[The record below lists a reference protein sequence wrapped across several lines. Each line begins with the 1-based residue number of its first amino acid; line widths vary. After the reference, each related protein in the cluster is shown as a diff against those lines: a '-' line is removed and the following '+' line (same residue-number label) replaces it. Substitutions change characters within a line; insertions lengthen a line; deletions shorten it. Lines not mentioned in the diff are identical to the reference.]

1 MDSAAPEDES
11 EHEILNEF
19 VITHW
24 SSCVYGLVDLG
35 HKNRLQTRIVPIMSN
50 KITPELRLKKLRRLE
65 HNIVCPNCGT
75 AAPQGLG
82 FGSVCVKFNT
92 FICDLCELISSWI
105 NILVYA
111 IYQN

>member
-19 VITHW
+19 VITHR
-24 SSCVYGLVDLG
+24 SRSVHGLVDLG
-35 HKNRLQTRIVPIMSN
+35 QNIRLQTRIVPIMSN

-65 HNIVCPNCGT
+65 HNIICPNCGT

-92 FICDLCELISSWI
+92 FICDLCELISSWM
-105 NILVYA
+105 NMLVCT

>member
-1 MDSAAPEDES
+1 M
-11 EHEILNEF
+11 
-19 VITHW
+19 VCW
-24 SSCVYGLVDLG
+24 SIFGDTVQALSSRRYLR
-35 HKNRLQTRIVPIMSN
+35 NMS

-92 FICDLCELISSWI
+92 FICDLCE
-105 NILVYA
+105 
-111 IYQN
+111 